1 VLTGIPQLV
10 EMPAPVTTTIFFA
23 ATSVLAMFCNWRL
36 LSFLTSRMAM
46 IRINEE
52 SMHAMVLWSFHKNM
66 IPKAQLRGSVLEF
79 SFTIE

>member
-1 VLTGIPQLV
+1 
-10 EMPAPVTTTIFFA
+10 
-23 ATSVLAMFCNWRL
+23 
-36 LSFLTSRMAM
+36 MAM